1 MDELIINAE
10 KTIQLLTSFIK
21 DQVTSAGMSHAVLGL
36 SGGIDSA
43 LSCFLS
49 VKALGKENVLGV
61 RMPYKTSSADS
72 LSDAQKVIDQL
83 GIQSKTIEITP
94 MADPL
99 IALDP
104 KITPVRKGNIMAR
117 MRMIVLYDQSADFK
131 GLVVGTGNKTEYLL
145 GYTTLFGDAACAFNP
160 LGDLYKTQVRQLA
173 KHLGVPESIQKKA
186 PSADLWNGQTDEG
199 ELGFTYSEVDRLLY
213 LLVDQCQ
220 SPEQC
225 VKHGFT
231 KKFVEAVIA
240 RMKAMQFKRSLPPIA
255 KIGKSCLD
263 LEKLN
268 KPGLD
273 E

>member
-1 MDELIINAE
+1 MKELILDAD
-10 KTIQLLTSFIK
+10 KTIKILTDFIK
-21 DQVTSAGMSHAVLGL
+21 KQVTDAGFSHAVVGL

-49 VKALGKENVLGV
+49 VKALGKENVLGI

-99 IALDP
+99 IMLGP
-104 KITPVRKGNIMAR
+104 KITPIRKGNIMAR
-117 MRMIVLYDQSADFK
+117 MRMSVLYDQSADFM

-160 LGDLYKTQVRQLA
+160 LGDLYKTQIRQLA
-173 KHLGVPESIQKKA
+173 KHLGIPESIQVKA

-199 ELGFTYSEVDRLLY
+199 ELGFTYTEVDQLLF

-220 SPEQC
+220 PVEEC
-225 VKHGFT
+225 VKRGFN
-231 KKFVEAVIA
+231 KKMVEKVIA